1 MNFITS
7 NCLEAAPISCIFAK
21 IKLKNSKDMTK
32 KRFLIISLLMAMLS
46 FANVSVYADSVD
58 LQVGYID
65 PNDGDEGQHR
75 TPVLIPD
82 VSLDGYSLIF
92 NTPCD
97 GCTLR
102 LLDEN
107 DAVVYSTVIPTGT
120 TSLVLPSYL
129 SGEYEIQIIQ
139 GYLYFWGFIYL

>member
-7 NCLEAAPISCIFAK
+7 NYLEAIPESYIFAK

-32 KRFLIISLLMAMLS
+32 KRILLLCLTAMLS
-46 FANVSVYADSVD
+46 FSAISVYADSVD
-58 LQVGYID
+58 LQVGIVD
-65 PNDGDEGQHR
+65 PDYGDDGQHR
-75 TPVLIPD
+75 GPVLIPD
-82 VSLDGYSLIF
+82 VCLDDYSLSF

-107 DAVVYSTVIPTGT
+107 DVVAYSTVIPAGT
-120 TSLVLPSYL
+120 ISLVLPSYL
-129 SGEYEIQIIQ
+129 SGEYEIQIIR
-139 GYLYFWGFIYL
+139 GNIYFWGFILL